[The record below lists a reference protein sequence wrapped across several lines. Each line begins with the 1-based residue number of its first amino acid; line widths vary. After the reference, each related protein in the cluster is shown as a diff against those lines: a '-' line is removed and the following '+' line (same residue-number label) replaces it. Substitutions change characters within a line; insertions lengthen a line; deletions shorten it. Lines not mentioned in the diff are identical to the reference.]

1 MTKRANDGFTL
12 VELLVS
18 ILAASIVT
26 LAACTV
32 LLLGVRINAQSTG
45 VVTQQNTARVFMTAL
60 ENMAA
65 EGVITRVSGSTD
77 QWDVW
82 GESKEPEQP
91 EEPVLTYSKV
101 AGAETGTISARGGVL
116 VENVRHSTIE
126 MDESG
131 LLTCTLITQDG
142 EYELSVYCRT
152 VDTAKTEARNA
163 KRNAFLQKLVSQFQT
178 NDGEFNPG
186 FIIEDGT
193 LTKKTYFEWYDT
205 NWTDAGEKG
214 WCACFVSWALAEAG
228 PADVSLFAY
237 VDDTETEEGT
247 VKGFLTYFRGSGPFD
262 ENGVNEKGHQWK
274 PASKGYI
281 PTPGD
286 LVFMDT
292 KNGGYAD
299 HIGVVISVAG
309 GYVYTIEGSVEE
321 TIPNED
327 NQPEPGT
334 DTEPG
339 IETDTESDTKTIYIV
354 QLKKYELSDNT
365 ILGYGVLNWD

>member
-1 MTKRANDGFTL
+1 MED
-12 VELLVS
+12 VS
-18 ILAASIVT
+18 SSA
-26 LAACTV
+26 
-32 LLLGVRINAQSTG
+32 
-45 VVTQQNTARVFMTAL
+45 
-60 ENMAA
+60 
-65 EGVITRVSGSTD
+65 
-77 QWDVW
+77 
-82 GESKEPEQP
+82 
-91 EEPVLTYSKV
+91 
-101 AGAETGTISARGGVL
+101 ISM
-116 VENVRHSTIE
+116 E
-126 MDESG
+126 DSG
-131 LLTCTLITQDG
+131 LLNCMLETEDG
-142 EYELSVYCRT
+142 EKYALSVYCRT
-152 VDTAKTEARNA
+152 VDTAKTEERNA
-163 KRNAFLQKLVSQFQT
+163 KRNAFLQTLVSQFQT
-178 NDGEFNPG
+178 NDGRFNPG
-186 FIIEDGT
+186 LVIENGA
-193 LTKKTYFEWYDT
+193 LTDTTYLEAYNPAWKGLE
-205 NWTDAGEKG
+205 NKG

-228 PADVSLFAY
+228 PADISRFAY
-237 VDDTETEEGT
+237 VDDTVVEQETMY
-247 VKGFLTYFRGSGPFD
+247 GFLSYFSGGGAVD
-262 ENGVNEKGHQWK
+262 ENRVNEKGHQWK